1 MLNKMQIK
9 QIFNGIDVEV
19 EINAGT
25 NVLSG
30 DSGTG
35 KTLLMQALELYCAE
49 NNIKCTFLN
58 YRQRNSTIEQIV
70 TLCSTS
76 DVVIMDNADLYAN
89 HELLGKLQTMSKF
102 ILISLKDLSKIDSRD
117 ITEYLVHYSNLQL
130 RVEEV

>member
-9 QIFNGIDVEV
+9 QIFNGINVEV

-49 NNIKCTFLN
+49 NNIKYTFLN

-89 HELLGKLQTMSKF
+89 QELLGKLQTMCKF

-117 ITEYLVHYSNLQL
+117 ITEYLVHYDNLQL